1 MAMQSLIVFVVVA
14 LCFAYAA
21 WSLLPQAVLR
31 GFARRMQRLPL
42 PAFVHSKLLE
52 MATTS
57 SGCHCSACEHAQPR
71 AVPPNATVKVSAPG
85 AQVLV
90 FHPRKPR

>member
-1 MAMQSLIVFVVVA
+1 MAMQSVIVFVLVA

-31 GFARRMQRLPL
+31 AFAGRLQRLPL
-42 PAFVHSKLLE
+42 PASVRSKLLTL
-52 MATTS
+52 ATTS
-57 SGCHCSACEHAQPR
+57 GGCHCSGCEHAQPR
-71 AVPPNATVKVSAPG
+71 AVPPNDAVKVTAPG